1 MKSNSIHIQHSKDE
15 LLNLYKSF
23 NPIFAEILQKMEML
37 LKNAINIQSIPTLKT
52 RIKTFDSYYKKVI
65 RVQPDALKK
74 NDFPILS
81 DILGIRIICPFL
93 DDIAIVEKQIEKKF
107 TILEIERKGAERSF
121 SEFGYESIHILI
133 EIPKSII
140 NSLPQNSVLPKGLIC
155 EIQVRTILQ
164 DAWAEVEHELVYK
177 SAFSPF
183 DLPLRRKL
191 ASMNASLSLADIVFQ
206 EIRDYQKKLNHEVAL
221 RRENFYREADVLNKQ
236 KLSAETEIYGDVTAY
251 KNISSSSPYVRGTI
265 DDLLLD
271 AIHSQ
276 NAGENEHA
284 IEIYTIIINSNPV
297 PPNQVL
303 SVIHKHRGMAYFAMH
318 NYKDAINDFS
328 KSIQYDSNNYHS
340 MYYKGIVL
348 SVINNDK
355 KALECFDKSL
365 SINPYQAHVN
375 YRMAISLYRLGKN
388 EEAIQSIEEANRLG
402 LDDDDTR
409 TLRIL
414 AENAIGF
421 KN

>member
-1 MKSNSIHIQHSKDE
+1 MKSNNFHIQQSKDE

-23 NPIFAEILQKMEML
+23 NPIFVQILQQMEIL
-37 LKNAINIQSIPTLKT
+37 LKNVVIIQSVPTFKT

-65 RVQPDALKK
+65 RVQPEALKK
-74 NDFPILS
+74 KDFPVLS

-93 DDIAIVEKQIEKKF
+93 DDIDIVEKELAAKF
-107 TILEIERKGAERSF
+107 TVLEIERKGAERSF

-133 EIPKSII
+133 ELPEVILKSFPK
-140 NSLPQNSVLPKGLIC
+140 NRVPKGLIC

-191 ASMNASLSLADIVFQ
+191 ASMNASLSLADIVFE
-206 EIRDYQKKLNHEVAL
+206 EIRDYQRKLNQEVAL
-221 RRENFYREADVLNKQ
+221 RRENFYRQADVLSKE
-236 KLSAETEIYGDVTAY
+236 KLNAETEINGEVTAY

-271 AIHSQ
+271 AIHAQ

-284 IEIYTIIINSNPV
+284 IEIYTIIINSKPI
-297 PPNQVL
+297 PSKIVL

-318 NYKDAINDFS
+318 NYKVSIEDFT
-328 KSIQYDSNNYHS
+328 KSIQYDPKNYHS
-340 MYYKGIVL
+340 LYYKGIVM
-348 SVINNDK
+348 SVINNEK
-355 KALECFDKSL
+355 GALDCFDRSL
-365 SINPYQAHVN
+365 EINPYQAHVN
-375 YRMAISLYRLGKN
+375 YRRAMSLYRLGKN
-388 EEAIQSIEEANRLG
+388 NEAIKAIDEANRLG
-402 LDDDDTR
+402 LDDDDSR
-409 TLRIL
+409 KLRIL
-414 AENAIGF
+414 AENAIGI
-421 KN
+421 NN